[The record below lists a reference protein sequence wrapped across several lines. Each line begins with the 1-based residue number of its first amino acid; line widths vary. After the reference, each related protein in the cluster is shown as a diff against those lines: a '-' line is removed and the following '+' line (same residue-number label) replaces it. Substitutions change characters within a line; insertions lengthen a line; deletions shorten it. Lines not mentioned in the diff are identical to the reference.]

1 MYIRWSQLRN
11 SMCSIVQTE
20 HTLERKAQ
28 VRGAGAGFEALRTG
42 HGKTDPLSVEYR
54 FSVVA
59 GKTEKGIRAKETVE
73 RSNTD
78 PVVEETGESSMA
90 EENID
95 YEVQETPPVEQQQTP
110 GPTMFEKDVSEETAD
125 VPSETGLSRG
135 EAMNTKGKDSSGRM
149 EALQKNPTGP
159 GERFLEDELN
169 AGELEPQNPKS
180 NPEG

>member
-1 MYIRWSQLRN
+1 MHAKRSPFSRLKLLAMEAVIST
-11 SMCSIVQTE
+11 SDV
-20 HTLERKAQ
+20 HTME
-28 VRGAGAGFEALRTG
+28 
-42 HGKTDPLSVEYR
+42 SVEELYVQYCSDR
-54 FSVVA
+54 AHARKESTVA